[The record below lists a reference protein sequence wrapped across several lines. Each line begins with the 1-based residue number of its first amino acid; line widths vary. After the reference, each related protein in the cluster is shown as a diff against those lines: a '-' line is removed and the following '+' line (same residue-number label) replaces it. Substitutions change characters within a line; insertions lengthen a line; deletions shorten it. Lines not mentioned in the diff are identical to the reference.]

1 MMNNQNINMNPNQI
15 NQKQEMINMTPNMNL
30 AQMNLVPQMQNMNI
44 QNNLKMNQNFIF
56 HQLVTCIDNLDIY
69 NLKTLLSEHQFSL
82 QTKNILL
89 NKTLL
94 IYLTHYSQINL
105 LPLKQIISLLL
116 QYKANP
122 NLRIRFNNQNTFS
135 NNNYALFSIVDK
147 NDIELVKIFLD
158 NGAEINICDCNGR
171 NCLFY
176 LMKVV
181 NTNNN
186 LIDRRPLCSL
196 LLGRGIKMNL
206 NDNNGFTPLMEAIIK
221 NYIYIMDMFIKFGAD
236 VNIIN
241 FKNGNTAMHYAVMNK
256 NREAIWIL
264 LGKGKCDLTIKNKNN
279 ESVIDLVKR
288 MNNSS
293 NNDIYD
299 MIMNYVNIGKEKEE
313 SEDNK
318 NLNNNNN
325 NINNNNNNNKASD
338 ENEQMFIFPKDDIT
352 SRVEIPFTFQNNG
365 NLNQNLNDNESASTN
380 GTNISN
386 NSNQFHSFIKFQNT
400 PTLFLDISDETNQEK
415 LICDSLET
423 ENQNLNI
430 NIEKKQNQL
439 TNLNND
445 NEQLKN
451 ELLKLKNE
459 FIKQSNE
466 INMLNEKIKSEEIK
480 HIQKIKE
487 EQNKVDMNDK
497 EIKNM
502 IYKFENLKKNPE
514 NNNNNNEKDNLNIE
528 EKTQNERVQYL
539 LNKFSFEQFS
549 NEEIYKNL
557 TEDLNDFY
565 RYNKLMSDNN
575 LITINKIISHIKEL
589 IEFDCDVKLYGS
601 YATGSSLLWS
611 DIDIVIIPNKEIFT
625 NFSKNN
631 DSFYMTFIQNLYVK
645 LKNPIFTKEI
655 SLIDDTYIIQP
666 IIKLET
672 NEDYNELTFNIY
684 ILDNSNSHYENEN
697 NENSLIQSIKMLTD
711 YNDKFP
717 GIFLPILVATK
728 QLLYNSVLIYNYH
741 NSSNYVISNTGG
753 ISSYALNILII
764 DFLEKYYKN
773 EKEISS
779 LGKVFFDFLKTDGLL
794 SFENSSRKIVI
805 LDYNHSNNNNE
816 EILNYYKEGMNDLI
830 IIDPFNIRN
839 NLSEKTFRYS
849 SIKLALMIGYCVARD
864 NCECGCHYCGNN
876 IHNDNGHCILN
887 KIFKTVKRLTN
898 SMN

>member
-1 MMNNQNINMNPNQI
+1 
-15 NQKQEMINMTPNMNL
+15 
-30 AQMNLVPQMQNMNI
+30 
-44 QNNLKMNQNFIF
+44 
-56 HQLVTCIDNLDIY
+56 
-69 NLKTLLSEHQFSL
+69 
-82 QTKNILL
+82 
-89 NKTLL
+89 
-94 IYLTHYSQINL
+94 
-105 LPLKQIISLLL
+105 
-116 QYKANP
+116 
-122 NLRIRFNNQNTFS
+122 
-135 NNNYALFSIVDK
+135 
-147 NDIELVKIFLD
+147 
-158 NGAEINICDCNGR
+158 
-171 NCLFY
+171 
-176 LMKVV
+176 
-181 NTNNN
+181 
-186 LIDRRPLCSL
+186 
-196 LLGRGIKMNL
+196 
-206 NDNNGFTPLMEAIIK
+206 
-221 NYIYIMDMFIKFGAD
+221 
-236 VNIIN
+236 
-241 FKNGNTAMHYAVMNK
+241 
-256 NREAIWIL
+256 
-264 LGKGKCDLTIKNKNN
+264 
-279 ESVIDLVKR
+279 
-288 MNNSS
+288 
-293 NNDIYD
+293 
-299 MIMNYVNIGKEKEE
+299 
-313 SEDNK
+313 
-318 NLNNNNN
+318 
-325 NINNNNNNNKASD
+325 
-338 ENEQMFIFPKDDIT
+338 
-352 SRVEIPFTFQNNG
+352 
-365 NLNQNLNDNESASTN
+365 
-380 GTNISN
+380 
-386 NSNQFHSFIKFQNT
+386 
-400 PTLFLDISDETNQEK
+400 
-415 LICDSLET
+415 
-423 ENQNLNI
+423 
-430 NIEKKQNQL
+430 
-439 TNLNND
+439 
-445 NEQLKN
+445 
-451 ELLKLKNE
+451 
-459 FIKQSNE
+459 
-466 INMLNEKIKSEEIK
+466 MLNEKIKSEEIK

-645 LKNPIFTKEI
+645 LKNSIFTKDI

-697 NENSLIQSIKMLTD
+697 NDNSLIQSIKMLTD

-773 EKEISS
+773 EKEIPC

-898 SMN
+898 NSMN

>member
-1 MMNNQNINMNPNQI
+1 MMNNQNININPKQLNQ
-15 NQKQEMINMTPNMNL
+15 NPEMINMNQNMNL
-30 AQMNLVPQMQNMNI
+30 NQMNLVPQMQNMNI

-176 LMKVV
+176 LMKLT

-206 NDNNGFTPLMEAIIK
+206 NDNNGFTPLMEAINK

-299 MIMNYVNIGKEKEE
+299 MIMNYVNIGKEKDE
-313 SEDNK
+313 SDEK
-318 NLNNNNN
+318 VK
-325 NINNNNNNNKASD
+325 NNNNNNNKISD

-365 NLNQNLNDNESASTN
+365 NLNQNINDNESASTN
-380 GTNISN
+380 GTTISN
-386 NSNQFHSFIKFQNT
+386 STNQFHSFIKFQNT
-400 PTLFLDISDETNQEK
+400 PTLYLDISDETNQEK
-415 LICDSLET
+415 LICDGLET
-423 ENQNLNI
+423 EKLNLNI
-430 NIEKKQNQL
+430 NIEKKKNQL
-439 TNLNND
+439 LTLNTE

-459 FIKQSNE
+459 YIKQSNE

-480 HIQKIKE
+480 HIQRIQE
-487 EQNKVDMNDK
+487 EQNKVDSNDK

-502 IYKFENLKKNPE
+502 ISKFELLKKNPE
-514 NNNNNNEKDNLNIE
+514 NNNNSNNNLNDNLTNE
-528 EKTQNERVQYL
+528 EKNQNERIQYL

-549 NEEIYKNL
+549 NEDIYKNL

-565 RYNKLMSDNN
+565 RYNKLICDNN
-575 LITINKIISHIKEL
+575 LITINKIISHINEL
-589 IEFDCDVKLYGS
+589 IEFECDVKLYGS
-601 YATGSSLLWS
+601 YATGSALLWS
-611 DIDIVIIPNKEIFT
+611 DIDIVIIPNKEIFS

-645 LKNPIFTKEI
+645 LKNSIFTKDI

-666 IIKLET
+666 ILKLET

-684 ILDNSNSHYENEN
+684 ILDNSNSQSYENEN
-697 NENSLIQSIKMLTD
+697 NDNSLIQSIKMLND
-711 YNDKFP
+711 YSEKFSK
-717 GIFLPILVATK
+717 IFLPILVATK
-728 QLLYNSVLIYNYH
+728 QLLYNSLLIYNYH
-741 NSSNYVISNTGG
+741 NSTNYVISNTGG

-764 DFLEKYYKN
+764 DFLEKYYKT

-794 SFENSSRKIVI
+794 SFENSTRKIVV
-805 LDYNHSNNNNE
+805 LDYNKNNSNQNINNE
-816 EILNYYKEGMNDLI
+816 EILNYHKEGMNDII

-864 NCECGCHYCGNN
+864 NCECGCHFNGNN

-887 KIFKTVKRLTN
+887 KIFKTVKRLSNN